1 MTTLKSV
8 IGLCV
13 LSCCAV
19 ASAQEVFVYR
29 PNFAARQPIYYDPL
43 PPRIAIQDR
52 FVHRENYA
60 ARRQGIGYRVPS
72 YAEYYLR
79 KHNELPRWGYP
90 GEEIRHLN
98 R

>member
-1 MTTLKSV
+1 MTMLKSV
-8 IGLCV
+8 ICGCV
-13 LSCCAV
+13 LTCCAA
-19 ASAQEVFVYR
+19 ASAQDFVYR
-29 PNFAARQPIYYDPL
+29 PNYAAQRQIYYDPL
-43 PPRIAIQDR
+43 PRIAIQDR

-60 ARRQGIGYRVPS
+60 AKRHDIRYRVPS

-90 GEEIRHLN
+90 GEDIRHLN